1 MELFPSHH
9 YFRVLT
15 EPTHLS
21 CRTSRDQARAQSA
34 ELRSSSM
41 AQLYVEM
48 EIPVNRSNIVMDM
61 VVYGQL
67 T

>member
-9 YFRVLT
+9 YVPVLT

-21 CRTSRDQARAQSA
+21 CRTSRGQARAQSA
-34 ELRSSSM
+34 ELRSRSM
-41 AQLYVEM
+41 VQLYVEM